1 MFFKQEENEFLGTNE
16 PFNETH
22 VLDQLKEFQHE
33 LDELK
38 SFQGAP
44 SKVKITVIE
53 PDKVISQPI
62 L

>member
-1 MFFKQEENEFLGTNE
+1 
-16 PFNETH
+16 
-22 VLDQLKEFQHE
+22 
-33 LDELK
+33 LK

-62 L
+62 LWPLQSQSVP